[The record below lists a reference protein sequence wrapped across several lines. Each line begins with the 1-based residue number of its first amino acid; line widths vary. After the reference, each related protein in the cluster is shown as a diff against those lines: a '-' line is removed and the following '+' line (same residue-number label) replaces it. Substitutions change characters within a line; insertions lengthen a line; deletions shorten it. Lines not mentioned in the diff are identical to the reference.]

1 LIFLL
6 LTRKQNYYFVFI
18 SFLKGYVMSELLI
31 FFLIIGLIIVLGSLR
46 TVSQGT
52 VAVITTFGKYRRV
65 MSPGLNLK
73 LPIIETIHK
82 RISVQNRSAEL
93 EFQAITVDQ
102 ATVQFKAML
111 LYAVL
116 NQLED
121 TIVNVAFKFVDDRN
135 FMQALVRTVEG
146 AVRSYVA
153 TKKQSEI
160 LLLRRELI
168 EHVKDQ
174 LDSTLESWGYHL
186 LDLQMNDIIFDQA
199 IMDSMAKVV
208 ASNNLKAAAENEGQA
223 LLITKTKQAEA
234 EGNAIKISATAEK
247 EAAQMRGQG
256 ISLFRQ
262 EVAKGMSEA
271 IKSMDNA
278 NADASVI
285 LFSMW
290 NETLRHVAE
299 HGKGNVIFI
308 DGSTEGMNKTLKEL
322 IAVSQG
328 DIMKEARKHA

>member
-1 LIFLL
+1 MEISGLL
-6 LTRKQNYYFVFI
+6 LLI
-18 SFLKGYVMSELLI
+18 ILLI
-31 FFLIIGLIIVLGSLR
+31 TVLGSLR

-52 VAVITTFGKYRRV
+52 VAVITSFGKYRRI
-65 MSPGLNLK
+65 MSPGLNFK
-73 LPIIETIHK
+73 IPIIETIHK

-93 EFQAITVDQ
+93 EFQAITIDQ

-111 LYAVL
+111 LYSVL
-116 NQLED
+116 DQAEA
-121 TIVNVAFKFVDDRN
+121 TIMNVAFKFVDDRN

-146 AVRSYVA
+146 AVRSFVA

-160 LLLRRELI
+160 LSLRREI
-168 EHVKDQ
+168 IDHVKDQ
-174 LDSTLESWGYHL
+174 LDATLETWGYHL
-186 LDLQMNDIIFDQA
+186 IDLQMNDITFDQA

-234 EGNAIKISATAEK
+234 EGNAIKISAIAER

-256 ISLFRQ
+256 LALFRQ

-271 IKSMDNA
+271 IKQLETTHT
-278 NADASVI
+278 DASVI

-290 NETLRHVAE
+290 TETVRHVAE
-299 HGKGNVIFI
+299 YGKGNILFL
-308 DGSTEGMNKTLKEL
+308 DGSAEGMNKTLKEL
-322 IAVSQG
+322 MAISQG
-328 DIMKEARKHA
+328 EIIKTKTQDK